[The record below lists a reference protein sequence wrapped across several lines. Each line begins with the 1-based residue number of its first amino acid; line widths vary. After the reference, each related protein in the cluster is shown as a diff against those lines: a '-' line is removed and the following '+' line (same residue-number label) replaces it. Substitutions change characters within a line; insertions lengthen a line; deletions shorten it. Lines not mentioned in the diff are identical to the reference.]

1 LLLPGSKHGR
11 AMVDGPVSWSV
22 GPGTCCCGW
31 LAGAWLA
38 TKMDG
43 WKGGFDGFYTGEYIG
58 GGKTD
63 LVGLDR

>member
-1 LLLPGSKHGR
+1 
-11 AMVDGPVSWSV
+11 
-22 GPGTCCCGW
+22 
-31 LAGAWLA
+31 
-38 TKMDG
+38 MDG